1 MAEVLD
7 NAWDLSSTLRL
18 VLFIATILSYS
29 PSQLIFLVSVSAV
42 KLGPLLHILTY
53 SFSSLNHVSTDLSP
67 CFSPVLLKRHPVAS
81 VL

>member
-29 PSQLIFLVSVSAV
+29 SSQLIFLVSVSAV

-53 SFSSLNHVSTDLSP
+53 SFLLSTTYPRTFPFVSPQS
-67 CFSPVLLKRHPVAS
+67 F
-81 VL
+81 